1 MKITSRLLLIN
12 KKPLII
18 FPFLTIFLVGCSD
31 TTINK
36 YDNLA
41 QIDGYRNVILMI
53 GDGMGI
59 NHLKVAEAYNQ
70 SPTFI
75 VGEAEISGWVKTA
88 SFNST
93 ITDSAAA
100 ATALSTGIKT
110 RNGNIA
116 YKDCFKLTTMSEYAH
131 AYGMSTGI
139 IATETLTGATPA
151 AFSSHNRSR
160 KNTDHIFVEQIR
172 SNVDIFMGAGKSYYD
187 SRVSDI
193 NDQRRPYYTNFE
205 ALQNAIDKFVSGE
218 EKLTSF
224 LASFDVIS
232 TSSSTASSPII
243 VGEILQPGFDTYQHV
258 LGDNRLIGIGYNADE
273 NGFVTGMKIS
283 AYNVLSG
290 EEETLQTYN
299 IFSYDYSSGTSWS
312 YGFSEALY
320 NHKALLVSVE
330 RGYFGFAV
338 QAYEYGYVE
347 SSGSGGSWYA
357 IYHSYYYLFKID
369 FANEDPI
376 ADPIIIEH
384 PSSNDYYVGV
394 DRGLMID
401 DYVYTLSDQIVITYS
416 LVDARILEPHLVF

>member
-1 MKITSRLLLIN
+1 MIMKITSKLLLIS
-12 KKPLII
+12 KKPLVI
-18 FPFLTIFLVGCSD
+18 FAFLTIFLVGCSD
-31 TTINK
+31 ATISK
-36 YDNLA
+36 YDNLPR
-41 QIDGYRNVILMI
+41 IDGYKNVVLMI

-75 VGEAEISGWVKTA
+75 ISEAEISGWVKTA
-88 SFNST
+88 SLNSA

-232 TSSSTASSPII
+232 TSSSTASSPSLSDLSIEAI
-243 VGEILQPGFDTYQHV
+243 SYLDYKAGQKGFFLMVEGSHIDKRAHDKELLGTIEQLNGFDRAVKSVVELSRDKNDTLV
-258 LGDNRLIGIGYNADE
+258 IVTADHE
-273 NGFVTGMKIS
+273 TGGL
-283 AYNVLSG
+283 AYNN
-290 EEETLQTYN
+290 ETKSQFNDNMFTADGHTSVN
-299 IFSYDYSSGTSWS
+299 VPFFIYSTNQLAFIEDDEVIENSDI
-312 YGFSEALY
+312 A
-320 NHKALLVSVE
+320 KIIRV
-330 RGYFGFAV
+330 
-338 QAYEYGYVE
+338 
-347 SSGSGGSWYA
+347 A
-357 IYHSYYYLFKID
+357 I
-369 FANEDPI
+369 
-376 ADPIIIEH
+376 
-384 PSSNDYYVGV
+384 
-394 DRGLMID
+394 R
-401 DYVYTLSDQIVITYS
+401 T
-416 LVDARILEPHLVF
+416 